1 VKGIAPLMLLLASGC
16 AQLDDKAGA
25 HREAVMHGVDPQQG
39 RYQLVAATGNYP
51 PLMIDTATSC
61 VTPLSITDKGVVQF
75 GETTL
80 GGKQGVTLDECNQRL
95 FLRTDVV
102 GKLK

>member
-1 VKGIAPLMLLLASGC
+1 VRIMASLLLLLVSGC
-16 AQLDDKAGA
+16 AQFDAKEGA

-51 PLMIDTATSC
+51 PMMIDTATGC
-61 VTPLSITDKGVVQF
+61 VAPLSITDKGSIQF